1 MPVMTRHS
9 IALPLIVAL
18 ALAGRTAA
26 ACAEEGGR
34 PLVALDTGPAPE
46 ATLCTPGQWLCPSVR
61 SRALCS
67 EDGSTIGVPEAC
79 PPEQRCAG
87 DTGECRDLLCTP
99 GDTSCAGDRSIARC
113 ADDGQAW
120 LAPEY
125 CNPGTFCIQAQCA
138 LGGCLGHVLLL
149 IDRSGSMEQH
159 WGEVRRSV
167 LRLVSENPTARF
179 GVMGFPDWYTCEIPA
194 WPQISLSTHNLDAK
208 LTAFFDDNPPGGPTP
223 LAASLEQVRARA
235 VSLFG
240 DEAGTLV
247 VLSDGADTC
256 ADPTTILETLTSV
269 TSALRTARGVT
280 TWVIGYR
287 YTGDEAQLDA
297 IAAEGGTP
305 DGVYLPAGN
314 EQELDEAF
322 RGIVTDWKLCF

>member
-1 MPVMTRHS
+1 MLAMTPHS
-9 IALPLIVAL
+9 IARLGIVAL
-18 ALAGRTAA
+18 AIAAGQGA

-34 PLVALDTGPAPE
+34 PLVALDGGPPAE
-46 ATLCTPGQWLCPSVR
+46 ATLCAPGQWQCPSVLA
-61 SRALCS
+61 RALCS
-67 EDGSTIGVPEAC
+67 EDGGEYGVPEAC
-79 PPEQRCAG
+79 PAGQRCAG
-87 DTGECRDLLCTP
+87 STGECRDLLCTP
-99 GDTSCAGDRSIARC
+99 GDTSCAGDRSVSRC
-113 ADDGQAW
+113 SDDGQTW

-149 IDRSGSMEQH
+149 IDRSGSMDQH

-179 GVMGFPDWYTCEIPA
+179 GVMGFPQWYTCEVPS
-194 WPQISLSTHNLDAK
+194 WPQIGLSTHNLDAK
-208 LTAFFDDNPPGGPTP
+208 LASFFDDHPPGGPTP
-223 LAASLEQVRARA
+223 LAAALELVKAKA
-235 VSLFG
+235 ASLFG
-240 DEAGTLV
+240 GEAGTLV

-256 ADPTTILETLTSV
+256 EDPGTILETLAAVTTS
-269 TSALRTARGVT
+269 LRQERGVT

-297 IAAEGGTP
+297 IAAQGGTAS
-305 DGVYLPAGN
+305 GVYLLAGD